1 MAVVASS
8 RMMVSA
14 TVVLTLIVVTGGCLA
29 MVASAV
35 PVANARR
42 LQQQIPR
49 NGVAVSRHLRS
60 ILRTSSCKCSA

>member
-49 NGVAVSRHLRS
+49 NGVAVSR
-60 ILRTSSCKCSA
+60 